1 MQQSIWVNG
10 LNRKIKLQI
19 RKMNLKKKLFILV
32 FILLNIYGLLCGVIY
47 FFQENLI
54 FMPSVL
60 SKNHVF
66 KMKSS
71 FDEINLKSSDGAHLN
86 GLYFKKEI
94 SKGVVLYFHGNAGN
108 LQDWG
113 QIADLFIDLDYDVLI
128 MDYRGYGKSKGEKS
142 MEFLYEDAELWYE
155 FAQQNYS
162 ESKIIVY
169 GRSIG
174 TTFAAYVAAK
184 HEPNKLILEAPFYS
198 MLAIAKSRFSFLPI
212 RYLLDYKFP
221 TYQFMDD
228 INCPVIFYH
237 GTYDKVIPY
246 DQGKKLYDSFNTD
259 KKELITIPM
268 GGHNNLNSF
277 KEYTESI
284 SLEL

>member
-1 MQQSIWVNG
+1 
-10 LNRKIKLQI
+10 
-19 RKMNLKKKLFILV
+19 MNLKKKLFILV

-86 GLYFKKEI
+86 GLYFKKEN

-155 FAQQNYS
+155 FAKQNYEQ
-162 ESKIIVY
+162 ESPPKYRHRISGQRYTHDSLVNP
-169 GRSIG
+169 G
-174 TTFAAYVAAK
+174 TSFDCCDYASRNTN
-184 HEPNKLILEAPFYS
+184 NK
-198 MLAIAKSRFSFLPI
+198 
-212 RYLLDYKFP
+212 
-221 TYQFMDD
+221 
-228 INCPVIFYH
+228 
-237 GTYDKVIPY
+237 
-246 DQGKKLYDSFNTD
+246 GK
-259 KKELITIPM
+259 E
-268 GGHNNLNSF
+268 NS
-277 KEYTESI
+277 T
-284 SLEL
+284 